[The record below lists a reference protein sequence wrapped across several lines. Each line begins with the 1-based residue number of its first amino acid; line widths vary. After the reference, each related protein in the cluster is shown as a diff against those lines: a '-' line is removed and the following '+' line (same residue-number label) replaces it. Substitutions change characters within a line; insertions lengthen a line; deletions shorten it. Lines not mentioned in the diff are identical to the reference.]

1 MERWILLSLILLSFL
16 ELLTRD
22 YSNLI
27 ERKHDYNLIGRKED
41 VEMAKRVDKII
52 EDILFSMGLE
62 PSKLKQVNLK
72 RSNI

>member
-1 MERWILLSLILLSFL
+1 MSLILLLYL

-27 ERKHDYNLIGRKED
+27 ERKHDYNLIGRKKD